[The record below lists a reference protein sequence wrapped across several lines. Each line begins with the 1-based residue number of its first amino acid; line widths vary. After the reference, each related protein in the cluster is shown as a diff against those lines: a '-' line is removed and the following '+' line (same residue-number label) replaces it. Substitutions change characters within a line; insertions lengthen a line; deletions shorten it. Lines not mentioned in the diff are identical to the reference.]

1 MSEQIMRENLLVLAQ
16 TYATAKGW
24 ALTTVSKQIHGN
36 QHFLQ
41 GFIAGNIS
49 TSIKTYHRMIDKL
62 RAAWPTG
69 VKWPITRDVPRP
81 TRVAYREPLNLP
93 KRGPGG
99 KFLGKKV
106 PKSRART

>member
-36 QHFLQ
+36 QHFLE
-41 GFIAGNIS
+41 GVVSGNIS
-49 TSIKTYHRMIDKL
+49 TTIKTYHLMIDKL
-62 RAAWPTG
+62 RANWPAG

-81 TRVAYREPLNLP
+81 TRTPYREPLDLP

-99 KFLGKKV
+99 RFLEKKLY
-106 PKSRART
+106 KSRARN